1 MEQKKYNERTCN
13 KCGWVH
19 FAVSREF
26 AENEVKR
33 FNDYFNTL
41 TEDKQQK
48 YYGGKSSSIKHYEH
62 CSLCGNPYT
71 NFRESEEDDC
81 PIGVTLG
88 PIIKE
93 D

>member
-1 MEQKKYNERTCN
+1 MEIDYNERTCN

-19 FAVSREF
+19 FGVTREH
-26 AENEVKR
+26 AEAEVKR

-41 TEDKQQK
+41 SEDKQQK
-48 YYGGKSSSIKHYEH
+48 YYGGN
-62 CSLCGNPYT
+62 CSGIELYDRCSFCGNSYKD
-71 NFRESEEDDC
+71 FRDSKEDDC
-81 PIGVTLG
+81 PTGVTLG